1 MEISTTRVM
10 ATTLTAITPMA
21 TSPMVDTR
29 ATPLLDIT
37 MVITTAIVM
46 AMAMGTMDSSN
57 PTQMAR
63 ETYQGYHAT
72 SARSMDTTTTTA
84 RN

>member
-1 MEISTTRVM
+1 M
-10 ATTLTAITPMA
+10 ATTLTATTPMA

-37 MVITTAIVM
+37 TVIAM
-46 AMAMGTMDSSN
+46 AMTMGTMDSGN

-63 ETYQGYHAT
+63 ET
-72 SARSMDTTTTTA
+72 
-84 RN
+84 